1 MRLAAKPFLIALL
14 VIIVLATVGFL
25 SFYAVG
31 NLVSVNREIG
41 TRTVPA
47 MRLAASTRE
56 SIAPLVRLETRA
68 AVLGD
73 PRYVTAWTERAERV
87 SEDLQRLAEFVQS
100 EPEAMRLGAAREAF
114 EKYRAAV
121 VQEHALMLR
130 RRDPDRT
137 LRLSN
142 TTARAL
148 AEEVEENLDGLM
160 EAVHTR
166 MLSAQAEAG
175 RLEARTWTGVL
186 IALSAAVG
194 LALLVA
200 LENARLYAA
209 AQRYIQQLL
218 DQSRQLLG
226 AKVAAE
232 QASRAKSEFLAAMSH
247 ELRTPLN
254 AVIGFSQLL
263 ANKTYGE
270 LNERQLQYLTTILSG
285 GRHLRRLVDDARDLA
300 KVDAGRLTL
309 DRTSVAVADELKEV
323 VGVVES
329 LAHEKNITVTTDV
342 QDVLP
347 LINADRQRIQQVIY
361 NLLSNAIKFTEPGGF
376 VKVTLDVSEGATQ
389 GDGALRIAVADS
401 GVGIKAEDQARIF
414 EAFEQVDS
422 SYARDQGGTGLG
434 LAMPRKLVELHG
446 APLHVASEGGKGGTD
461 VRMSSTMTICCGTLK
476 EASRDA
482 AKSRTSASAT
492 VAPLRGTM
500 AAATASPSV
509 RCRTANVTAC
519 AIAGCCSRTSSTSRG
534 ETFSPPR
541 LMISLSRPVMV
552 R

>member
-1 MRLAAKPFLIALL
+1 MLQFGDGQEL
-14 VIIVLATVGFL
+14 
-25 SFYAVG
+25 
-31 NLVSVNREIG
+31 NREIA

-73 PRYVTAWTERAERV
+73 PRYVTAWTERADRIAD
-87 SEDLQRLAEFVQS
+87 DLGRLAEYVQS
-100 EPEAMRLGAAREAF
+100 EPEAMRLGAARAAF
-114 EKYRAAV
+114 EKYRSTVA
-121 VQEHALMLR
+121 EEYSLLR
-130 RRDPDRT
+130 GRDRERT

-160 EAVHTR
+160 EAIHTR

-186 IALSAAVG
+186 IALGAAVG

-200 LENARLYAA
+200 LENARLYAE
-209 AQRYIQQLL
+209 AQRYIRQLL

-226 AKVAAE
+226 AKVTAE

-285 GRHLRRLVDDARDLA
+285 GRHLRRLVDDVLDLA
-300 KVDAGRLTL
+300 KVDAGHLTL
-309 DRTSVAVADELKEV
+309 DLTSVAVADELREV
-323 VGVVES
+323 IGVVES
-329 LAHEKNITVTTDV
+329 LAREKNITMSTEVK
-342 QDVLP
+342 DVLP
-347 LINADRQRIQQVIY
+347 SVNADRQRIQQVIY

-376 VKVTLDVSEGATQ
+376 VRVTLDISDGAAA
-389 GDGALRIAVADS
+389 GDKALRIAVADT
-401 GVGIKAEDQARIF
+401 GIGIKPEDQTRIF

-434 LAMPRKLVELHG
+434 LALTRKLVELHG
-446 APLHVASEGGKGGTD
+446 GTISVASDGIKGRGSVLTVRLPIPPAEGG
-461 VRMSSTMTICCGTLK
+461 
-476 EASRDA
+476 
-482 AKSRTSASAT
+482 
-492 VAPLRGTM
+492 
-500 AAATASPSV
+500 
-509 RCRTANVTAC
+509 
-519 AIAGCCSRTSSTSRG
+519 
-534 ETFSPPR
+534 
-541 LMISLSRPVMV
+541 
-552 R
+552 

>member
-1 MRLAAKPFLIALL
+1 MRLAAKPFLISLL
-14 VIIVLATVGFL
+14 VIFVLATVGFL

-31 NLVSVNREIG
+31 NLVSVNREIA

-73 PRYVTAWTERAERV
+73 PRYVTAWTERADRIAD
-87 SEDLQRLAEFVQS
+87 DLGRLAEYVQS
-100 EPEAMRLGAAREAF
+100 EPEAMRLGAARAAF
-114 EKYRAAV
+114 EKYRSTV
-121 VQEHALMLR
+121 GEEQSLLR
-130 RRDPDRT
+130 RRNRERT
-137 LRLSN
+137 LWLSDP
-142 TTARAL
+142 TARAL

-160 EAVHTR
+160 EAIHTR

-186 IALSAAVG
+186 IALGAAVG

-200 LENARLYAA
+200 LENARLYAE
-209 AQRYIQQLL
+209 AQRYIRQLL

-232 QASRAKSEFLAAMSH
+232 KASRAKSEFLAAMSH

-285 GRHLRRLVDDARDLA
+285 GRHLRRLVDDVLDLA
-300 KVDAGRLTL
+300 KVDAGHLTL
-309 DRTSVAVADELKEV
+309 DLTRVAVADELREV

-329 LAHEKNITVTTDV
+329 LAREKNITMSTEVK
-342 QDVLP
+342 DVLP
-347 LINADRQRIQQVIY
+347 SVNADRQRIQQVIY

-376 VKVTLDVSEGATQ
+376 VRVTLDVS
-389 GDGALRIAVADS
+389 DGAVAGDKALRLAVADT
-401 GVGIKAEDQARIF
+401 GVGIKPEDQARIF

-434 LAMPRKLVELHG
+434 LALTRKLVELHG
-446 APLHVASEGGKGGTD
+446 GTISVASDGIKGRGSVLTVRLPMPPAEGG
-461 VRMSSTMTICCGTLK
+461 
-476 EASRDA
+476 
-482 AKSRTSASAT
+482 
-492 VAPLRGTM
+492 
-500 AAATASPSV
+500 
-509 RCRTANVTAC
+509 
-519 AIAGCCSRTSSTSRG
+519 
-534 ETFSPPR
+534 
-541 LMISLSRPVMV
+541 
-552 R
+552 

>member
-1 MRLAAKPFLIALL
+1 MRLAAKPFLISLL
-14 VIIVLATVGFL
+14 VIFVLATVGFL

-31 NLVSVNREIG
+31 NLVSVNREIA

-73 PRYVTAWTERAERV
+73 PRYVTAWTERADRIAD
-87 SEDLQRLAEFVQS
+87 DLGRLAEYVQS
-100 EPEAMRLGAAREAF
+100 EPEAMRLGAARAAF
-114 EKYRAAV
+114 EKYRSTV
-121 VQEHALMLR
+121 GEEQSLLR
-130 RRDPDRT
+130 RPNRERT
-137 LRLSN
+137 LWVSD
-142 TTARAL
+142 TTARVL

-160 EAVHTR
+160 EAIHTR

-186 IALSAAVG
+186 IALGAAVG

-200 LENARLYAA
+200 LENARLYAE
-209 AQRYIQQLL
+209 AQRYIRQLL

-232 QASRAKSEFLAAMSH
+232 KASRAKSEFLAAMSH

-285 GRHLRRLVDDARDLA
+285 GRHLRRLVDDVLDLA
-300 KVDAGRLTL
+300 KVDAGHLTL
-309 DRTSVAVADELKEV
+309 DLTSVAVADELREV

-329 LAHEKNITVTTDV
+329 LAREKNITMSTEVK
-342 QDVLP
+342 DVLP
-347 LINADRQRIQQVIY
+347 SVNADRQRIQQVIY

-376 VKVTLDVSEGATQ
+376 VRVTLDVSEGAAP
-389 GDGALRIAVADS
+389 GDKALRLAVADT
-401 GVGIKAEDQARIF
+401 GVGIKPEDQARIF

-434 LAMPRKLVELHG
+434 LALTRKLVELHG
-446 APLHVASEGGKGGTD
+446 GTISVASDGVKGRGSVLTVRLPIPPAEGG
-461 VRMSSTMTICCGTLK
+461 
-476 EASRDA
+476 
-482 AKSRTSASAT
+482 
-492 VAPLRGTM
+492 
-500 AAATASPSV
+500 
-509 RCRTANVTAC
+509 
-519 AIAGCCSRTSSTSRG
+519 
-534 ETFSPPR
+534 
-541 LMISLSRPVMV
+541 
-552 R
+552 

>member
-1 MRLAAKPFLIALL
+1 MRLAAKPFLVSLL
-14 VIIVLATVGFL
+14 VIVVLATVGFL

-31 NLVSVNREIG
+31 NLVSVNREIA

-73 PRYVTAWTERAERV
+73 SRYVVAWTERAERV
-87 SEDLQRLAEFVQS
+87 AGDLQRLAQYVQS

-114 EKYRAAV
+114 EKYRTSV
-121 VQEHALMLR
+121 TGELSLLPR
-130 RRDPDRT
+130 RGREDT

-160 EAVHTR
+160 EAIHTR

-200 LENARLYAA
+200 LENARLHAE
-209 AQRYIQQLL
+209 AQRYIRQLL
-218 DQSRQLLG
+218 EQSRQLLG

-254 AVIGFSQLL
+254 AVIGFSQIL

-270 LNERQLQYLTTILSG
+270 LNERQLQYLTSILSG
-285 GRHLRRLVDDARDLA
+285 GRHLRRLVDDVLDLA
-300 KVDAGRLTL
+300 KVDGGHLTL
-309 DRTSVAVADELKEV
+309 DLTSVALADELDEV

-329 LAHEKNITVTTDV
+329 LARQKNITVTTEV
-342 QDVLP
+342 KDVLP
-347 LINADRQRIQQVIY
+347 TINADRQRIQQVIY

-376 VKVTLDVSEGATQ
+376 IKVAVDATEGAAH
-389 GDGALRIAVADS
+389 GEGALRITVTDT

-434 LAMPRKLVELHG
+434 LALTKKLVELHG
-446 APLHVASEGGKGGTD
+446 GTISVASEGVQGRGSVLTVRLPIPPAEGG
-461 VRMSSTMTICCGTLK
+461 
-476 EASRDA
+476 
-482 AKSRTSASAT
+482 
-492 VAPLRGTM
+492 
-500 AAATASPSV
+500 
-509 RCRTANVTAC
+509 
-519 AIAGCCSRTSSTSRG
+519 
-534 ETFSPPR
+534 
-541 LMISLSRPVMV
+541 
-552 R
+552 

>member
-1 MRLAAKPFLIALL
+1 MRLAAKPFLISLL
-14 VIIVLATVGFL
+14 VIVVLATVGFL

-31 NLVSVNREIG
+31 NLVSVNREIA

-73 PRYVTAWTERAERV
+73 PRYVTAWTERADRIT
-87 SEDLQRLAEFVQS
+87 EDLQRLAPYMQS
-100 EPEAMRLGAAREAF
+100 EPEVMRLAAAGEAF
-114 EKYRAAV
+114 EKYRATV
-121 VQEHALMLR
+121 VEEHTLLR
-130 RRDPDRT
+130 RRNRERT

-142 TTARAL
+142 TPARAL

-160 EAVHTR
+160 EAIHTR

-186 IALSAAVG
+186 IALGAAVG

-200 LENARLYAA
+200 LENARLYAEA
-209 AQRYIQQLL
+209 KRYIRQLL
-218 DQSRQLLG
+218 EQSRQLLG

-270 LNERQLQYLTTILSG
+270 LNDRQLQYLTTILSG
-285 GRHLRRLVDDARDLA
+285 GRHLRRLVDDVLDLA
-300 KVDAGRLTL
+300 KVDAGHLTL
-309 DRTSVAVADELKEV
+309 DLTSVTVADELREV

-329 LAHEKNITVTTDV
+329 LAREKNITLTAEVK
-342 QDVLP
+342 DVLP
-347 LINADRQRIQQVIY
+347 AVNADRQRIQQVIY

-376 VKVTLDVSEGATQ
+376 VKVTLDVPDATAP
-389 GDGALRIAVADS
+389 GEGALRLAVADT
-401 GVGIKAEDQARIF
+401 GIGIKPEDQARIF
-414 EAFEQVDS
+414 QAFEQVDS

-434 LAMPRKLVELHG
+434 LALTRKLVELHG
-446 APLHVASEGGKGGTD
+446 GTISVASEGVKGRGSVLT
-461 VRMSSTMTICCGTLK
+461 VRLPI
-476 EASRDA
+476 
-482 AKSRTSASAT
+482 
-492 VAPLRGTM
+492 
-500 AAATASPSV
+500 
-509 RCRTANVTAC
+509 
-519 AIAGCCSRTSSTSRG
+519 
-534 ETFSPPR
+534 PPAEGG
-541 LMISLSRPVMV
+541 
-552 R
+552 

>member
-1 MRLAAKPFLIALL
+1 MRLAAKPFLISLI
-14 VIIVLATVGFL
+14 VIVVLATVGFL

-31 NLVSVNREIG
+31 NLVSVNREIA

-73 PRYVTAWTERAERV
+73 SRYVAAWTERAERV
-87 SEDLQRLAEFVQS
+87 ADDLQRLAQYVQS

-114 EKYRAAV
+114 EKYRTSV
-121 VQEHALMLR
+121 TEELSLLR
-130 RRDPDRT
+130 RGGRDT

-160 EAVHTR
+160 EAIHTR

-186 IALSAAVG
+186 IALGAAVG

-200 LENARLYAA
+200 LENARLHAE
-209 AQRYIQQLL
+209 AQRYIRQLL
-218 DQSRQLLG
+218 EQSRQLLG

-285 GRHLRRLVDDARDLA
+285 GRHLRRLIDDVLDLA
-300 KVDAGRLTL
+300 KVDAGHLTL
-309 DRTSVAVADELKEV
+309 VLTSVAVADELDEV

-329 LAHEKNITVTTDV
+329 LAREKNITVTTEV
-342 QDVLP
+342 KDVLP
-347 LINADRQRIQQVIY
+347 AINADRQRIQQVIY

-376 VKVTLDVSEGATQ
+376 IKVAVDVSEGAAH
-389 GDGALRIAVADS
+389 GEGALRITVTDT

-434 LAMPRKLVELHG
+434 LALTKKLVELHG
-446 APLHVASEGGKGGTD
+446 GTISVVSEGVKGRGSVLT
-461 VRMSSTMTICCGTLK
+461 VRLPI
-476 EASRDA
+476 
-482 AKSRTSASAT
+482 
-492 VAPLRGTM
+492 
-500 AAATASPSV
+500 
-509 RCRTANVTAC
+509 
-519 AIAGCCSRTSSTSRG
+519 
-534 ETFSPPR
+534 PPAEGG
-541 LMISLSRPVMV
+541 
-552 R
+552 

>member
-1 MRLAAKPFLIALL
+1 MRLAAKPFLISLL
-14 VIIVLATVGFL
+14 VIFVLATVGFL

-31 NLVSVNREIG
+31 NLVSVNREIA

-73 PRYVTAWTERAERV
+73 PRYVTAWTERADRV
-87 SEDLQRLAEFVQS
+87 ADDLGRLAEYVQS
-100 EPEAMRLGAAREAF
+100 EPEAMRLGAARAAF
-114 EKYRAAV
+114 EKYRSTV
-121 VQEHALMLR
+121 GEEHSLLR
-130 RRDPDRT
+130 RDRERT

-142 TTARAL
+142 TTALAL

-160 EAVHTR
+160 EAIHTR

-186 IALSAAVG
+186 IALGAAVG

-200 LENARLYAA
+200 LENARLYAE
-209 AQRYIQQLL
+209 AQRYIRQLL

-285 GRHLRRLVDDARDLA
+285 GRHLRRLVDDVLDLA
-300 KVDAGRLTL
+300 KVDAGHLTL
-309 DRTSVAVADELKEV
+309 DLTSVAVADELREV

-329 LAHEKNITVTTDV
+329 LAREKNITMSTEVK
-342 QDVLP
+342 DVLP
-347 LINADRQRIQQVIY
+347 SVNADRQRIQQVIY

-376 VKVTLDVSEGATQ
+376 VRVTLDMSDGVAA
-389 GDGALRIAVADS
+389 GDSALRIAVADT
-401 GVGIKAEDQARIF
+401 GVGIKPEDQARIF
-414 EAFEQVDS
+414 AAFEQVDS

-434 LAMPRKLVELHG
+434 LALTRKLVELHG
-446 APLHVASEGGKGGTD
+446 GTISVASEGIKGRGSVLT
-461 VRMSSTMTICCGTLK
+461 VRLPI
-476 EASRDA
+476 
-482 AKSRTSASAT
+482 
-492 VAPLRGTM
+492 
-500 AAATASPSV
+500 
-509 RCRTANVTAC
+509 
-519 AIAGCCSRTSSTSRG
+519 
-534 ETFSPPR
+534 PPAEGG
-541 LMISLSRPVMV
+541 
-552 R
+552 

>member
-1 MRLAAKPFLIALL
+1 MRLAAKPFLISLL

-31 NLVSVNREIG
+31 NLVSVNREIA

-114 EKYRAAV
+114 EKYRATV
-121 VQEHALMLR
+121 GEEHALR

-166 MLSAQAEAG
+166 MISAQAEAG

-186 IALSAAVG
+186 IALGAAVG

-263 ANKTYGE
+263 ANKTYGD

-285 GRHLRRLVDDARDLA
+285 GRHLRRLVDDVLDLA
-300 KVDAGRLTL
+300 K
-309 DRTSVAVADELKEV
+309 
-323 VGVVES
+323 
-329 LAHEKNITVTTDV
+329 
-342 QDVLP
+342 
-347 LINADRQRIQQVIY
+347 
-361 NLLSNAIKFTEPGGF
+361 
-376 VKVTLDVSEGATQ
+376 
-389 GDGALRIAVADS
+389 
-401 GVGIKAEDQARIF
+401 
-414 EAFEQVDS
+414 
-422 SYARDQGGTGLG
+422 
-434 LAMPRKLVELHG
+434 
-446 APLHVASEGGKGGTD
+446 
-461 VRMSSTMTICCGTLK
+461 
-476 EASRDA
+476 
-482 AKSRTSASAT
+482 
-492 VAPLRGTM
+492 
-500 AAATASPSV
+500 
-509 RCRTANVTAC
+509 
-519 AIAGCCSRTSSTSRG
+519 
-534 ETFSPPR
+534 
-541 LMISLSRPVMV
+541 
-552 R
+552 

>member
-1 MRLAAKPFLIALL
+1 MRLAAKPFLISLL
-14 VIIVLATVGFL
+14 VIFVLATVGFL

-31 NLVSVNREIG
+31 NLVSVNREIA

-73 PRYVTAWTERAERV
+73 LRYVTAWTERADRV
-87 SEDLQRLAEFVQS
+87 ADDLGRLAAYVQS
-100 EPEAMRLGAAREAF
+100 EPEAMRLGAARVAF
-114 EKYRAAV
+114 EKYRSTV
-121 VQEHALMLR
+121 GKEHSLLER
-130 RRDPDRT
+130 RNREWT

-160 EAVHTR
+160 EAIHTR
-166 MLSAQAEAG
+166 VLSAQAEAG

-186 IALSAAVG
+186 IALGAAVG

-200 LENARLYAA
+200 LENARLYAE
-209 AQRYIQQLL
+209 AQRYIRQLL
-218 DQSRQLLG
+218 EQSRQLLG

-263 ANKTYGE
+263 SNKTYGE

-285 GRHLRRLVDDARDLA
+285 GRHLRRLVDDVLDLA
-300 KVDAGRLTL
+300 KVDAGHLTL
-309 DRTSVAVADELKEV
+309 DLTSVVVAVELQEV

-329 LAHEKNITVTTDV
+329 LAREKNITVTTEV
-342 QDVLP
+342 KDVLP
-347 LINADRQRIQQVIY
+347 AVNADRQRIQQVIY
-361 NLLSNAIKFTEPGGF
+361 NLLSNAIKFTAPGGF
-376 VKVTLDVSEGATQ
+376 IKVTLDVSDGTAPGE
-389 GDGALRIAVADS
+389 GALRMAVADT
-401 GVGIKAEDQARIF
+401 GLGIKAEDQARIF

-434 LAMPRKLVELHG
+434 LALTKKLVELHG
-446 APLHVASEGGKGGTD
+446 GTISVASEGVKGRGSVLT
-461 VRMSSTMTICCGTLK
+461 VRLPI
-476 EASRDA
+476 
-482 AKSRTSASAT
+482 
-492 VAPLRGTM
+492 
-500 AAATASPSV
+500 
-509 RCRTANVTAC
+509 
-519 AIAGCCSRTSSTSRG
+519 
-534 ETFSPPR
+534 PPAEGG
-541 LMISLSRPVMV
+541 
-552 R
+552 

>member
-1 MRLAAKPFLIALL
+1 MRLAAKPFLVSLL
-14 VIIVLATVGFL
+14 VIVVLATVGFL

-31 NLVSVNREIG
+31 NLVSVNREIA

-73 PRYVTAWTERAERV
+73 SRYVVAWTERAERV
-87 SEDLQRLAEFVQS
+87 AGDLQRLAQYVQS

-114 EKYRAAV
+114 EKYRTSV
-121 VQEHALMLR
+121 TGELSLLPR
-130 RRDPDRT
+130 RGREDT

-160 EAVHTR
+160 EAIHTR

-200 LENARLYAA
+200 LENARLHAE
-209 AQRYIQQLL
+209 AQRYIRQLL
-218 DQSRQLLG
+218 EQSRQLLG

-254 AVIGFSQLL
+254 AVIGFSQIL

-270 LNERQLQYLTTILSG
+270 LNERQLQYLTSILSG
-285 GRHLRRLVDDARDLA
+285 GRHLRRLVDDVLDLA
-300 KVDAGRLTL
+300 KVDGGHLTL
-309 DRTSVAVADELKEV
+309 DLTSVAIADELDEV

-329 LAHEKNITVTTDV
+329 LARQKNITVTTEV
-342 QDVLP
+342 KDVLP
-347 LINADRQRIQQVIY
+347 TINADRQRIQQVIY

-376 VKVTLDVSEGATQ
+376 IKVAVDVSEGAAH
-389 GDGALRIAVADS
+389 GEGALRITVTDT

-434 LAMPRKLVELHG
+434 LALTKKLVELHG
-446 APLHVASEGGKGGTD
+446 GTISVASEGVKGRGSVLT
-461 VRMSSTMTICCGTLK
+461 VRLPI
-476 EASRDA
+476 
-482 AKSRTSASAT
+482 
-492 VAPLRGTM
+492 
-500 AAATASPSV
+500 
-509 RCRTANVTAC
+509 
-519 AIAGCCSRTSSTSRG
+519 
-534 ETFSPPR
+534 PPAEGG
-541 LMISLSRPVMV
+541 
-552 R
+552 

>member
-1 MRLAAKPFLIALL
+1 MRLAAKPFLISLL
-14 VIIVLATVGFL
+14 VIFVLATVGVL

-31 NLVSVNREIG
+31 NLVSVNREIA

-73 PRYVTAWTERAERV
+73 PRYVTAWTERADRIAD
-87 SEDLQRLAEFVQS
+87 DLGRLAEYVQS
-100 EPEAMRLGAAREAF
+100 EPEAMRLGAARAAF
-114 EKYRAAV
+114 EKYRSTV
-121 VQEHALMLR
+121 GEEQSLLR
-130 RRDPDRT
+130 RRNRERT
-137 LRLSN
+137 LWLSD

-160 EAVHTR
+160 EAIHTR

-186 IALSAAVG
+186 IALGAAVG

-200 LENARLYAA
+200 LENARLYAE
-209 AQRYIQQLL
+209 AQRYIRQLL

-232 QASRAKSEFLAAMSH
+232 KASRAKSEFLAAMSH

-285 GRHLRRLVDDARDLA
+285 GRHLRRLVDDVLDLA
-300 KVDAGRLTL
+300 KVDAGHLTL
-309 DRTSVAVADELKEV
+309 DLTRVAVADELREV

-329 LAHEKNITVTTDV
+329 LAREKNITMSTEVK
-342 QDVLP
+342 DVLP
-347 LINADRQRIQQVIY
+347 SVNADRQRIQQVIY

-376 VKVTLDVSEGATQ
+376 VRVTLDVS
-389 GDGALRIAVADS
+389 DGAVAGDKALRLAVADT
-401 GVGIKAEDQARIF
+401 GVGIKPEDQARIF

-434 LAMPRKLVELHG
+434 LALTRKLVELHG
-446 APLHVASEGGKGGTD
+446 GTISVASDGVKGRGSVLTVRLPMPPAEGG
-461 VRMSSTMTICCGTLK
+461 
-476 EASRDA
+476 
-482 AKSRTSASAT
+482 
-492 VAPLRGTM
+492 
-500 AAATASPSV
+500 
-509 RCRTANVTAC
+509 
-519 AIAGCCSRTSSTSRG
+519 
-534 ETFSPPR
+534 
-541 LMISLSRPVMV
+541 
-552 R
+552 

>member
-1 MRLAAKPFLIALL
+1 MRLAAKPFLISLL
-14 VIIVLATVGFL
+14 VIIVLATVGVL

-31 NLVSVNREIG
+31 NLVSVNREIA

-114 EKYRAAV
+114 EKYRATV
-121 VQEHALMLR
+121 VGEHALMLR
-130 RRDPDRT
+130 RRDRDRT

-166 MLSAQAEAG
+166 MISAQTEAG

-186 IALSAAVG
+186 IALGAAVG

-285 GRHLRRLVDDARDLA
+285 GRHLRRLVDDVLDLA

-309 DRTSVAVADELKEV
+309 DLTSVAVADELKEV

-376 VKVTLDVSEGATQ
+376 VKVTLDVSEGATH

-434 LAMPRKLVELHG
+434 LALTRKLVELHG
-446 APLHVASEGGKGGTD
+446 GTISIASEGVKGRGSVLT
-461 VRMSSTMTICCGTLK
+461 VRLPIP
-476 EASRDA
+476 
-482 AKSRTSASAT
+482 SAE
-492 VAPLRGTM
+492 G
-500 AAATASPSV
+500 
-509 RCRTANVTAC
+509 
-519 AIAGCCSRTSSTSRG
+519 G
-534 ETFSPPR
+534 
-541 LMISLSRPVMV
+541 
-552 R
+552 

>member
-1 MRLAAKPFLIALL
+1 MRLAAKPFLISLL
-14 VIIVLATVGFL
+14 VIFVLATVGVL

-31 NLVSVNREIG
+31 NLVSVNREIA

-68 AVLGD
+68 AVLSD
-73 PRYVTAWTERAERV
+73 PRYVTAWTERADRIAD
-87 SEDLQRLAEFVQS
+87 DLGRLAEYVQS
-100 EPEAMRLGAAREAF
+100 EPEAMRLGAARAAF
-114 EKYRAAV
+114 EKYRSTVA
-121 VQEHALMLR
+121 EESSLLR
-130 RRDPDRT
+130 GRDRERT

-160 EAVHTR
+160 EAIHTR

-186 IALSAAVG
+186 IALGAAVG

-200 LENARLYAA
+200 LENARLYAE
-209 AQRYIQQLL
+209 AQRYIRQLL

-232 QASRAKSEFLAAMSH
+232 QASRAKSEFMAAMSH

-285 GRHLRRLVDDARDLA
+285 GRHLRRLVDDVLDLA
-300 KVDAGRLTL
+300 KVDAGHLTL
-309 DRTSVAVADELKEV
+309 DLTSVAVADELREV

-329 LAHEKNITVTTDV
+329 LAREKNITMSTEVK
-342 QDVLP
+342 DVLP
-347 LINADRQRIQQVIY
+347 SVDADRQRIQQVIY

-376 VKVTLDVSEGATQ
+376 VRVTLDVSDGAAA
-389 GDGALRIAVADS
+389 GDKALRIAVADT
-401 GVGIKAEDQARIF
+401 GIGIKPEDQTRIF

-434 LAMPRKLVELHG
+434 LALTRKLVELHG
-446 APLHVASEGGKGGTD
+446 GTISVASDGVKGRGSVLT
-461 VRMSSTMTICCGTLK
+461 VRLPIPR
-476 EASRDA
+476 ADA
-482 AKSRTSASAT
+482 
-492 VAPLRGTM
+492 G
-500 AAATASPSV
+500 
-509 RCRTANVTAC
+509 
-519 AIAGCCSRTSSTSRG
+519 
-534 ETFSPPR
+534 
-541 LMISLSRPVMV
+541 
-552 R
+552 

>member
-1 MRLAAKPFLIALL
+1 MRLAAKPFLISLL
-14 VIIVLATVGFL
+14 VIFVLATVGVL

-31 NLVSVNREIG
+31 NLVSVNREIA

-68 AVLGD
+68 AVLSD
-73 PRYVTAWTERAERV
+73 PRYVTAWTERADRIAD
-87 SEDLQRLAEFVQS
+87 DLGRLAEYVQS
-100 EPEAMRLGAAREAF
+100 EPEAMRLGAARAAF
-114 EKYRAAV
+114 EKYRSTVA
-121 VQEHALMLR
+121 EESSLLR
-130 RRDPDRT
+130 GRDRERT

-160 EAVHTR
+160 EAIHTR

-186 IALSAAVG
+186 IALGAAVG

-200 LENARLYAA
+200 LENARLYAE
-209 AQRYIQQLL
+209 AQRYIRQLL

-232 QASRAKSEFLAAMSH
+232 QASRAKSEFMAAMSH

-285 GRHLRRLVDDARDLA
+285 GRHLRRLVDDVLDLA
-300 KVDAGRLTL
+300 KVDAGHLTL
-309 DRTSVAVADELKEV
+309 DLTSVAVADERREV
-323 VGVVES
+323 GCVVES
-329 LAHEKNITVTTDV
+329 LAREKNITMSTEVK
-342 QDVLP
+342 DVLP
-347 LINADRQRIQQVIY
+347 SVDADRQRIQQVIY

-376 VKVTLDVSEGATQ
+376 VRVTLDVSDGAAA
-389 GDGALRIAVADS
+389 GDKALRIAVADT
-401 GVGIKAEDQARIF
+401 GIGIKPEDQTRIF

-434 LAMPRKLVELHG
+434 LALTRKLVELHG
-446 APLHVASEGGKGGTD
+446 GTISVASDGVKGRGSVLT
-461 VRMSSTMTICCGTLK
+461 VRLPIPR
-476 EASRDA
+476 ADA
-482 AKSRTSASAT
+482 
-492 VAPLRGTM
+492 G
-500 AAATASPSV
+500 
-509 RCRTANVTAC
+509 
-519 AIAGCCSRTSSTSRG
+519 
-534 ETFSPPR
+534 
-541 LMISLSRPVMV
+541 
-552 R
+552 

>member
-1 MRLAAKPFLIALL
+1 MRLAAKPFLISLI
-14 VIIVLATVGFL
+14 VIVVLATVGFL

-31 NLVSVNREIG
+31 NLVSVNREIA

-73 PRYVTAWTERAERV
+73 SRYVAAWTERAERV
-87 SEDLQRLAEFVQS
+87 DADLQRLAQYVQS
-100 EPEAMRLGAAREAF
+100 EPEAMRLGTAREAF
-114 EKYRAAV
+114 EKYRATV
-121 VQEHALMLR
+121 VEEQSLLLR
-130 RRDPDRT
+130 RRDEDRT

-160 EAVHTR
+160 EAIHTR

-200 LENARLYAA
+200 LENARLHAE
-209 AQRYIQQLL
+209 AQRYIRQLL
-218 DQSRQLLG
+218 EQSRQLLE

-285 GRHLRRLVDDARDLA
+285 GRHLRRLVDDLLDLA
-300 KVDAGRLTL
+300 KVDAGHLTL
-309 DRTSVAVADELKEV
+309 DLTSVAVADELDEV

-329 LAHEKNITVTTDV
+329 LARQKNITVTTEV
-342 QDVLP
+342 KDVLP
-347 LINADRQRIQQVIY
+347 AINADRQRIQQVIY

-376 VKVTLDVSEGATQ
+376 IKAAVDVTEGAH
-389 GDGALRIAVADS
+389 GEGALRITVTDT

-434 LAMPRKLVELHG
+434 LALTKKLVELHG
-446 APLHVASEGGKGGTD
+446 GTISVASEGVKG
-461 VRMSSTMTICCGTLK
+461 
-476 EASRDA
+476 
-482 AKSRTSASAT
+482 
-492 VAPLRGTM
+492 RG
-500 AAATASPSV
+500 SV
-509 RCRTANVTAC
+509 
-519 AIAGCCSRTSSTSRG
+519 
-534 ETFSPPR
+534 
-541 LMISLSRPVMV
+541 LMV
-552 R
+552 RLPIPPAEGG

>member
-1 MRLAAKPFLIALL
+1 MRLAAKPFLISLL
-14 VIIVLATVGFL
+14 VIFVLATVGVL

-31 NLVSVNREIG
+31 NLVSVNREIA

-73 PRYVTAWTERAERV
+73 PRYVTAWTERADRIAD
-87 SEDLQRLAEFVQS
+87 DLGRLAEYVQS
-100 EPEAMRLGAAREAF
+100 EPEAMRLGAARAAF
-114 EKYRAAV
+114 EKYRSTV
-121 VQEHALMLR
+121 GEEQSLLR
-130 RRDPDRT
+130 RRNRERT
-137 LRLSN
+137 LWLSD

-160 EAVHTR
+160 EAIHTR

-186 IALSAAVG
+186 IALGAAVG

-200 LENARLYAA
+200 LENARLYAE
-209 AQRYIQQLL
+209 AQRYIRQLL

-232 QASRAKSEFLAAMSH
+232 KASRAKSEFLAAMSH

-285 GRHLRRLVDDARDLA
+285 GRHLRRLVDDVLDLA
-300 KVDAGRLTL
+300 KVDAGHLTL
-309 DRTSVAVADELKEV
+309 DLTSVAVADELREV

-329 LAHEKNITVTTDV
+329 LAREKNITMSTEVK
-342 QDVLP
+342 DVLP
-347 LINADRQRIQQVIY
+347 SVNADRQRIQQVIY

-376 VKVTLDVSEGATQ
+376 VRVTLDVS
-389 GDGALRIAVADS
+389 DGAVAGDKALRLAVADT
-401 GVGIKAEDQARIF
+401 GVGIKPEDQARIF

-434 LAMPRKLVELHG
+434 LALTRKLVELHG
-446 APLHVASEGGKGGTD
+446 GTISVASDGVKGRGSVLTVRLPMPPAEGG
-461 VRMSSTMTICCGTLK
+461 
-476 EASRDA
+476 
-482 AKSRTSASAT
+482 
-492 VAPLRGTM
+492 
-500 AAATASPSV
+500 
-509 RCRTANVTAC
+509 
-519 AIAGCCSRTSSTSRG
+519 
-534 ETFSPPR
+534 
-541 LMISLSRPVMV
+541 
-552 R
+552 

>member
-1 MRLAAKPFLIALL
+1 MRLAAKPFLVSLL
-14 VIIVLATVGFL
+14 VIVVLATVGFL

-31 NLVSVNREIG
+31 NLVSVNREIA

-73 PRYVTAWTERAERV
+73 SRYVVAWTERAERV
-87 SEDLQRLAEFVQS
+87 AGDLQRLAQYVQS

-114 EKYRAAV
+114 EKYRTSV
-121 VQEHALMLR
+121 TGELSLLPR
-130 RRDPDRT
+130 RGREDT

-160 EAVHTR
+160 EAIHTR

-200 LENARLYAA
+200 LENARLHAE
-209 AQRYIQQLL
+209 AQRYIRQLL
-218 DQSRQLLG
+218 EQSRQLLG

-254 AVIGFSQLL
+254 AVIGFSQIL

-270 LNERQLQYLTTILSG
+270 LNERQLQYLTSILSG
-285 GRHLRRLVDDARDLA
+285 GRHLRRLVDDVLDLA
-300 KVDAGRLTL
+300 KVDGGHLTL
-309 DRTSVAVADELKEV
+309 DLTSVAIADELDEV

-329 LAHEKNITVTTDV
+329 LARQKNITVTTEV
-342 QDVLP
+342 KDVLP
-347 LINADRQRIQQVIY
+347 TINADRQRIQQVIY

-376 VKVTLDVSEGATQ
+376 IKVAVDVSEGAAH
-389 GDGALRIAVADS
+389 GEGALRITVTDT

-434 LAMPRKLVELHG
+434 LALTKKLVELHG
-446 APLHVASEGGKGGTD
+446 GTISVASEGVQGRGSVLTVRLPIPPAEGG
-461 VRMSSTMTICCGTLK
+461 
-476 EASRDA
+476 
-482 AKSRTSASAT
+482 
-492 VAPLRGTM
+492 
-500 AAATASPSV
+500 
-509 RCRTANVTAC
+509 
-519 AIAGCCSRTSSTSRG
+519 
-534 ETFSPPR
+534 
-541 LMISLSRPVMV
+541 
-552 R
+552 

>member
-1 MRLAAKPFLIALL
+1 MRLAAKPFLISLL

-31 NLVSVNREIG
+31 NLVSVNREIA

-114 EKYRAAV
+114 EKYRATV
-121 VQEHALMLR
+121 VAEHALMLR
-130 RRDPDRT
+130 RRERDRT

-166 MLSAQAEAG
+166 MISAQTEAG

-186 IALSAAVG
+186 IALGAAVG

-285 GRHLRRLVDDARDLA
+285 GRHLRRLVDDVLDLA

-309 DRTSVAVADELKEV
+309 DLTSVAVADELKEV

-329 LAHEKNITVTTDV
+329 LAHQKSITVTTDV

-347 LINADRQRIQQVIY
+347 LISADRQRIQQVIY

-376 VKVTLDVSEGATQ
+376 VKVTLDVSEGATH

-422 SYARDQGGTGLG
+422 SYGRDQGGTGLG
-434 LAMPRKLVELHG
+434 LALTRKLVELHG
-446 APLHVASEGGKGGTD
+446 GTISVASEGVKGRGSVLT
-461 VRMSSTMTICCGTLK
+461 VRLPI
-476 EASRDA
+476 
-482 AKSRTSASAT
+482 
-492 VAPLRGTM
+492 
-500 AAATASPSV
+500 
-509 RCRTANVTAC
+509 
-519 AIAGCCSRTSSTSRG
+519 
-534 ETFSPPR
+534 PPAEGG
-541 LMISLSRPVMV
+541 
-552 R
+552 

>member
-1 MRLAAKPFLIALL
+1 MRLAAKPFLISLL
-14 VIIVLATVGFL
+14 VIFVLATVGFL

-31 NLVSVNREIG
+31 NLVSVNREIA

-73 PRYVTAWTERAERV
+73 PRYVTAWTERADRIAD
-87 SEDLQRLAEFVQS
+87 DLGRLAEYVQS
-100 EPEAMRLGAAREAF
+100 EPEAMRLGAARAAF
-114 EKYRAAV
+114 EKYRSTV
-121 VQEHALMLR
+121 GEEQSLLR
-130 RRDPDRT
+130 RPNRERT
-137 LRLSN
+137 LWVSD

-160 EAVHTR
+160 EAIHTR

-186 IALSAAVG
+186 IALGAAVG

-200 LENARLYAA
+200 LENARLYAE
-209 AQRYIQQLL
+209 AQRYIRQLL

-232 QASRAKSEFLAAMSH
+232 KASRAKSEFLAAMSH

-285 GRHLRRLVDDARDLA
+285 GRHLRRLVDDVLDLA
-300 KVDAGRLTL
+300 KVDAGHLTL
-309 DRTSVAVADELKEV
+309 DLTSVAVADELREV

-329 LAHEKNITVTTDV
+329 LAREKNITMSTEVK
-342 QDVLP
+342 DVLP
-347 LINADRQRIQQVIY
+347 SVNADRQRIQQVIY

-376 VKVTLDVSEGATQ
+376 VRVTLDVS
-389 GDGALRIAVADS
+389 DGAAAGDKALRLAVADT
-401 GVGIKAEDQARIF
+401 GVGIKPEDQARIF

-434 LAMPRKLVELHG
+434 LALTRKLVELHG
-446 APLHVASEGGKGGTD
+446 GTISVASDGVKGRGSVLTVRLPMPPAEGG
-461 VRMSSTMTICCGTLK
+461 
-476 EASRDA
+476 
-482 AKSRTSASAT
+482 
-492 VAPLRGTM
+492 
-500 AAATASPSV
+500 
-509 RCRTANVTAC
+509 
-519 AIAGCCSRTSSTSRG
+519 
-534 ETFSPPR
+534 
-541 LMISLSRPVMV
+541 
-552 R
+552 

>member
-1 MRLAAKPFLIALL
+1 MRLAAKPFLISLL
-14 VIIVLATVGFL
+14 VIFVLATVGFL

-31 NLVSVNREIG
+31 NLVSVNREIA

-73 PRYVTAWTERAERV
+73 PRYVTAWTERADRV
-87 SEDLQRLAEFVQS
+87 ADDLGRLAAYVQS
-100 EPEAMRLGAAREAF
+100 EPEAMRLGAARAAF
-114 EKYRAAV
+114 EKYRSTV
-121 VQEHALMLR
+121 GKEHSLLER
-130 RRDPDRT
+130 RNREWT

-160 EAVHTR
+160 EAIHTR
-166 MLSAQAEAG
+166 VLSAQAEAG

-186 IALSAAVG
+186 IALGAAVG

-200 LENARLYAA
+200 LENARLYAE
-209 AQRYIQQLL
+209 AQRYIRQLL
-218 DQSRQLLG
+218 EQSRQLLG

-263 ANKTYGE
+263 SNKTYGE

-285 GRHLRRLVDDARDLA
+285 GRHLRRLVDDVLDLA
-300 KVDAGRLTL
+300 KVDAGHLTL
-309 DRTSVAVADELKEV
+309 DLASVDVAVELQEV

-329 LAHEKNITVTTDV
+329 LAREKNITVTTEV
-342 QDVLP
+342 KDVLP
-347 LINADRQRIQQVIY
+347 AVNADRQRIQQVIY
-361 NLLSNAIKFTEPGGF
+361 NLLSNAIKFTAPGGF
-376 VKVTLDVSEGATQ
+376 IKVTLDVSDGTAPGE
-389 GDGALRIAVADS
+389 GALRMAVADT
-401 GVGIKAEDQARIF
+401 GLGIKAEDQARIF

-434 LAMPRKLVELHG
+434 LALTKKLVELHG
-446 APLHVASEGGKGGTD
+446 GTISVASEGVKGRGSVLT
-461 VRMSSTMTICCGTLK
+461 VRLPI
-476 EASRDA
+476 
-482 AKSRTSASAT
+482 
-492 VAPLRGTM
+492 
-500 AAATASPSV
+500 
-509 RCRTANVTAC
+509 
-519 AIAGCCSRTSSTSRG
+519 
-534 ETFSPPR
+534 PPAEGG
-541 LMISLSRPVMV
+541 
-552 R
+552 

>member
-1 MRLAAKPFLIALL
+1 MRLAAKPFLVSLL
-14 VIIVLATVGFL
+14 VIVVLATVGFL
-25 SFYAVG
+25 SFYAVN
-31 NLVSVNREIG
+31 NLVSVNREIA

-73 PRYVTAWTERAERV
+73 SRYVVAWTERAERV
-87 SEDLQRLAEFVQS
+87 AGDLQRLAQYVQS

-114 EKYRAAV
+114 EKYRASV
-121 VQEHALMLR
+121 TGELSLLPR
-130 RRDPDRT
+130 PGREDT

-160 EAVHTR
+160 EAIHTR

-200 LENARLYAA
+200 LENARLHAE
-209 AQRYIQQLL
+209 AQRYIRQLL
-218 DQSRQLLG
+218 EQSRQLLG

-232 QASRAKSEFLAAMSH
+232 HASRAKSEFLAAMSH

-254 AVIGFSQLL
+254 AVIGFSQIL

-270 LNERQLQYLTTILSG
+270 LNERQLQYLTSILSG
-285 GRHLRRLVDDARDLA
+285 GRHLRRLVDDVLDLA
-300 KVDAGRLTL
+300 KVDGGHLTL
-309 DRTSVAVADELKEV
+309 DLTSVAVADELDEV

-329 LAHEKNITVTTDV
+329 LARQKNITVTTEV
-342 QDVLP
+342 KDVLP
-347 LINADRQRIQQVIY
+347 AINADRQRIQQVIY

-376 VKVTLDVSEGATQ
+376 IKVAVDVSEGAAH
-389 GDGALRIAVADS
+389 GEGALRITVTDT

-434 LAMPRKLVELHG
+434 LALTKKLVTLHG
-446 APLHVASEGGKGGTD
+446 GTISVASEGVKGRGS
-461 VRMSSTMTICCGTLK
+461 VLTIRL
-476 EASRDA
+476 
-482 AKSRTSASAT
+482 
-492 VAPLRGTM
+492 P
-500 AAATASPSV
+500 
-509 RCRTANVTAC
+509 
-519 AIAGCCSRTSSTSRG
+519 I
-534 ETFSPPR
+534 PPAEGG
-541 LMISLSRPVMV
+541 
-552 R
+552 

>member
-1 MRLAAKPFLIALL
+1 MRLAAKPFLISLL
-14 VIIVLATVGFL
+14 VIVVLATVGFL

-31 NLVSVNREIG
+31 NLVSVNREIA

-73 PRYVTAWTERAERV
+73 LRYVTAWTERADRV
-87 SEDLQRLAEFVQS
+87 ADDLQRLAQYVQS

-114 EKYRAAV
+114 EKYRATV
-121 VQEHALMLR
+121 VEEQSLLLR
-130 RRDPDRT
+130 RRDEDRT

-160 EAVHTR
+160 EAIHTR
-166 MLSAQAEAG
+166 MLSAQAEAS

-186 IALSAAVG
+186 IALGAAVG

-200 LENARLYAA
+200 LENARLYAE
-209 AQRYIQQLL
+209 AQRYIRQLL
-218 DQSRQLLG
+218 EQSRQLLG

-285 GRHLRRLVDDARDLA
+285 GRHLRRLVDDVLDLA
-300 KVDAGRLTL
+300 KVDAGHLTL
-309 DRTSVAVADELKEV
+309 DLTTVAVADELQEV
-323 VGVVES
+323 VGVVAS
-329 LAHEKNITVTTDV
+329 LAHEKNITVTTEV
-342 QDVLP
+342 KDVLP
-347 LINADRQRIQQVIY
+347 AVNADRQRIQQVIY

-376 VKVTLDVSEGATQ
+376 VKVTLDISNGATAPE
-389 GDGALRIAVADS
+389 GALRIAVADT
-401 GVGIKAEDQARIF
+401 GIGIKPEDQARIF
-414 EAFEQVDS
+414 AAFEQVDS

-434 LAMPRKLVELHG
+434 LALTRKLVELHG
-446 APLHVASEGGKGGTD
+446 GTISVASEGIKGRGSVLT
-461 VRMSSTMTICCGTLK
+461 VRLPI
-476 EASRDA
+476 
-482 AKSRTSASAT
+482 
-492 VAPLRGTM
+492 
-500 AAATASPSV
+500 
-509 RCRTANVTAC
+509 
-519 AIAGCCSRTSSTSRG
+519 
-534 ETFSPPR
+534 PPAEGG
-541 LMISLSRPVMV
+541 
-552 R
+552 